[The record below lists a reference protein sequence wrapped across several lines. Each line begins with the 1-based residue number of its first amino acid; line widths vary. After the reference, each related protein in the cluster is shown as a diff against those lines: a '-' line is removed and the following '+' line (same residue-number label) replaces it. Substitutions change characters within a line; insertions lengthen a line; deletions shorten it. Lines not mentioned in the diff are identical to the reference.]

1 MRRTI
6 ARLVEGPAARLIL
19 ETGKEGGGIR
29 VAVEENELRFSRI
42 EPMEGGS

>member
-29 VAVEENELRFSRI
+29 VAVEENELRFYRSAS
-42 EPMEGGS
+42 MESDS